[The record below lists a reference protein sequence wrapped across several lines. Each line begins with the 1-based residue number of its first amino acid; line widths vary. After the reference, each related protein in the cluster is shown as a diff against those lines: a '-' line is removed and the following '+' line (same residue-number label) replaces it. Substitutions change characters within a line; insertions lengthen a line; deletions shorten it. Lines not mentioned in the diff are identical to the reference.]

1 MDYDMNYD
9 AEARRT
15 PLPQSRA
22 VGAPAIVVGL
32 DGSATSW
39 DAFAWA
45 AGEALRTDGCLVA
58 VYVMPY
64 SDPTAALGVPYDFGA
79 ARDTQK
85 ELAAEIEAEA
95 ESRAHEAGVQ
105 LSFVGE
111 YGDAIGTLSDV
122 AREVNARL
130 VVVGRSSKRWHRLT
144 GSLGHRLT
152 CRKDAPVVVVVP

>member
-1 MDYDMNYD
+1 MNYD

-15 PLPQSRA
+15 PLPQGRA
-22 VGAPAIVVGL
+22 VGTPAIVVGI
-32 DGSATSW
+32 DGSDTSW

-45 AGEALRTDGCLVA
+45 VGEALRTNGHLVA

-64 SDPTAALGVPYDFGA
+64 SDPTAALGVPYDYA
-79 ARDTQK
+79 AAQDNQR
-85 ELAAEIEAEA
+85 ELAGELEAEA
-95 ESRAHEAGVQ
+95 DRRAHEAGVE

-122 AREVNARL
+122 ARKVDARL
-130 VVVGRSSKRWHRLT
+130 VVVGRSAKRLHRLT

>member
-1 MDYDMNYD
+1 MNHE

-15 PLPQSRA
+15 SIPQNLGS
-22 VGAPAIVVGL
+22 PAIVVGL
-32 DGSATSW
+32 DGSVTSW

-45 AGEALRTDGCLVA
+45 AGEALRIDGRLVA
-58 VYVMPY
+58 VYVMPF
-64 SDPTAALGVPYDFGA
+64 SDPTAALGVPYDYA
-79 ARDTQK
+79 AAQDNQR

-95 ESRAHEAGVQ
+95 VRRAYEADVQ

-111 YGDAIGTLSDV
+111 FGDAIGTLSDV
-122 AREVNARL
+122 AREVDARL
-130 VVVGRSSKRWHRLT
+130 VVVGRSAKRWHRLT

>member
-1 MDYDMNYD
+1 MNYD

-15 PLPQSRA
+15 PLPPKRRL
-22 VGAPAIVVGL
+22 GEPAIVVGL
-32 DGSATSW
+32 DGSGTSW

-45 AGEALRTDGCLVA
+45 AGEALRTDGRLVA

-64 SDPTAALGVPYDFGA
+64 SDPTAALGVPYDYA
-79 ARDTQK
+79 AAQDNRQ

-95 ESRAHEAGVQ
+95 ERRAQETGVQ
-105 LSFVGE
+105 LSFVSE
-111 YGDAIGTLSDV
+111 YGDAIGTLSGV
-122 AREVNARL
+122 AREVDARL
-130 VVVGRSSKRWHRLT
+130 VVVGRSAKRWHRLT

>member
-1 MDYDMNYD
+1 MNYD
-9 AEARRT
+9 AEARE
-15 PLPQSRA
+15 PLSRRLPRDLPTA
-22 VGAPAIVVGL
+22 EPAIVVGL
-32 DGSATSW
+32 DGSTTSW

-45 AGEALRTDGCLVA
+45 AGEALRTNGRLVA

-64 SDPTAALGVPYDFGA
+64 SDPTAALGVPYDLGT

-95 ESRAHEAGVQ
+95 ERRAQEAGVQ

-122 AREVNARL
+122 AREVDARL

>member
-1 MDYDMNYD
+1 MNYD
-9 AEARRT
+9 AEARHT
-15 PLPQSRA
+15 PIPQR
-22 VGAPAIVVGL
+22 VGSPAIVVGL

-45 AGEALRTDGCLVA
+45 AGEARRTSGHLVA
-58 VYVMPY
+58 VYVMPF
-64 SDPTAALGVPYDFGA
+64 SNPTAALGVPYDYA
-79 ARDTQK
+79 AAQDNQQ

-95 ESRAHEAGVQ
+95 VRRADEADVQ

-111 YGDAIGTLSDV
+111 FGDAIGTLSDV
-122 AREVNARL
+122 ARQVDARL
-130 VVVGRSSKRWHRLT
+130 VVVGRSAKRRHRLT